1 MIMDLKKYLLSDEMQ
16 IEFEQFSKLAT
27 KEDKDAFAEQR
38 KEKFKQLAPEEQ
50 SKIEAQTI
58 NGIKNISDRV
68 DDLINGVRLGEVANI
83 ISLSYISKK
92 YFGKTRQWLYQRLNG
107 NMVNGKRAKFTDDE
121 RKILSKALDEIS
133 ILIKETGLKIA

>member
-1 MIMDLKKYLLSDEMQ
+1 MDLKKYLLSDEMQ

-68 DDLINGVRLGEVANI
+68 DDLINGVRLGEVTNI

-121 RKILSKALDEIS
+121 RKILSKALGEIS
-133 ILIKETGLKIA
+133 VLIKETGLKIA